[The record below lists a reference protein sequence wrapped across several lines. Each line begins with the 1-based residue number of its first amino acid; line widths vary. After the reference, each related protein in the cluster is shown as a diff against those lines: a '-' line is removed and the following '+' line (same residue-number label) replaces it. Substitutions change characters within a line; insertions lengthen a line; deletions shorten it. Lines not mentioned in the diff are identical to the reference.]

1 MKKIEK
7 ENIYINHKVKIIKAN
22 IKKKKK
28 KNKKIK
34 IKKKYKLINNRKNK
48 IKKL

>member
-22 IKKKKK
+22 IKKKNKKTKKLKLK
-28 KNKKIK
+28 KN
-34 IKKKYKLINNRKNK
+34 IN
-48 IKKL
+48 